1 MALLSA
7 LVVWSELTFFNAS
20 PVLSVFAIF
29 VNLAKEYYDYLSIEL
44 VSIATIAYMCVC
56 AYSTVLKIRVL
67 NLYYLAP
74 HHQTDEYSL
83 IFSGTMLCRLT
94 PPMCLNF
101 LGLIH
106 MDSHIIK
113 MRMKETYYTQ
123 IMGHMDVL
131 PIISDGFNI
140 YFPMAILGLCLGTY
154 FSLGARLLS
163 LIGFQQFVDDEDD
176 ITSDMTEEG
185 RELIKR
191 EKRRRQRTEN
201 SEMRRRIVESNRSN
215 SSNASRVNRLRET
228 GGLLA
233 RRDTSRT
240 ELFDADDVEEG
251 SSEAV
256 EDRYD
261 QLFLQANRRIGDDDT
276 NYYQS
281 QSAPTSSRYNYQR
294 GSAPPRNLFDDV

>member
-1 MALLSA
+1 M
-7 LVVWSELTFFNAS
+7 
-20 PVLSVFAIF
+20 
-29 VNLAKEYYDYLSIEL
+29 
-44 VSIATIAYMCVC
+44 SIATIAYLCVC

-83 IFSGTMLCRLT
+83 IFSGMLLCRLT

-113 MRMKETYYTQ
+113 ARLMETYYTQVSTADELVHGNSKCVSLDLYALLTQ

-131 PIISDGFNI
+131 PLISDGFNI

-163 LIGFQQFVDDEDD
+163 FIGFQQFVDDEDD
-176 ITSDMTEEG
+176 ITVDLTDEG

-191 EKRRRQRTEN
+191 GEIMK
-201 SEMRRRIVESNRSN
+201 
-215 SSNASRVNRLRET
+215 
-228 GGLLA
+228 
-233 RRDTSRT
+233 
-240 ELFDADDVEEG
+240 
-251 SSEAV
+251 
-256 EDRYD
+256 
-261 QLFLQANRRIGDDDT
+261 
-276 NYYQS
+276 
-281 QSAPTSSRYNYQR
+281 
-294 GSAPPRNLFDDV
+294 